1 MSKTALFWILFLT
14 VGLPFVL
21 YNVVRD
27 FIRWRREKRRSAGMP
42 PFVSPAA
49 PVVVPATLPKTC
61 TAPGCTEPI
70 TSWAHDDH
78 PGFCSDNCAAMAPKV
93 GGESPPPRSSSSVTT
108 PRGFPARTPDEDE
121 QGEE

>member
-1 MSKTALFWILFLT
+1 MTKAALFWILFLT

-27 FIRWRREKRRSAGMP
+27 FIRWRRDKRRAAGMP
-42 PFVSPAA
+42 PFVSPVA
-49 PVVVPATLPKTC
+49 PVIVPTV
-61 TAPGCTEPI
+61 APT
-70 TSWAHDDH
+70 T
-78 PGFCSDNCAAMAPKV
+78 